1 MFAFVRRVGWCWQT
15 QVENSLQLNL
25 PNAAQADDF
34 IVTTS
39 DGPVV
44 ANTSRRLMV

>member
-1 MFAFVRRVGWCWQT
+1 
-15 QVENSLQLNL
+15 VENSLQLNL

-39 DGPVV
+39 DGPGAQFVSSV
-44 ANTSRRLMV
+44 NASSGGADV